1 MQENIRTLSVTVT
14 RSAGTTGMVGCTV
27 ATTPI
32 SAQDEGVDY
41 DVEME
46 LLEFDEGQN
55 TTELRI
61 NIIND
66 ALPELEEVS
75 ICTRNC

>member
-1 MQENIRTLSVTVT
+1 
-14 RSAGTTGMVGCTV
+14 MVGCTV

-41 DVEME
+41 NVEME

-55 TTELRI
+55 TTELTI

-75 ICTRNC
+75 ICMSLIA